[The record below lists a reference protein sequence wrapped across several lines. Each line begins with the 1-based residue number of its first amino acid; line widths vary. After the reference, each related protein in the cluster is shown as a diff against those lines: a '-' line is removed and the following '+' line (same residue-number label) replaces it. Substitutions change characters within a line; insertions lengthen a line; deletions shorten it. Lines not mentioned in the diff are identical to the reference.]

1 MGYGD
6 LMLLII
12 TGDYVLIYGIQ
23 SVLLYE
29 QGLIMSV

>member
-6 LMLLII
+6 LMLLTI